1 MRPSNAPPNSETW
14 LRGSGLPS
22 PGFYYLGFFLFL
34 FLKVNLGNFGGFYGP
49 INNFAKNPGFVHYCI
64 LYTLLS
70 CIFDVRFR
78 FYNMT
83 YEAILPEI
91 GTKTT
96 QIK

>member
-1 MRPSNAPPNSETW
+1 MPP
-14 LRGSGLPS
+14 LVRGSGLACL
-22 PGFYYLGFFLFL
+22 GFYTEISGFFEAAGIFFIFIFKSQSREFL
-34 FLKVNLGNFGGFYGP
+34 GILLTNKQFSTS
-49 INNFAKNPGFVHYCI
+49 I

-91 GTKTT
+91 GTRKPP
-96 QIK
+96 KLSDVKK